1 MRKCIVMEKENIN
14 REKETTTLGVGGH
27 KLWDKGLPTDQKID
41 IFTVGNDRQL
51 DLVLAKYDIKATL
64 AHAKMLHKIKL
75 LSDQDISDIEKEL
88 NNLAVAIEEG
98 SFVIEDQFEDVHSK
112 IEFELT
118 KRIGDA
124 GKRIHTARSRN
135 DQVLVAMHLYLKD
148 ELLQIKSLV
157 KELSQNLLTSAEKHK
172 DVLLPGYTHL
182 QIAMPSSFGLWFSAY
197 AESFVDDLYFVNAA
211 IKVVDQNPLGS
222 AAGYGSSFPIDRE
235 FTTRE
240 LGFETLKYNVVAAQM
255 SRGKSEKSAA
265 FAMSS
270 VAGTLSKLAMDV
282 CLYMSQNFNF
292 MSIPSELT
300 TGSSIMPHKKN
311 PDVFELIRGKCN
323 KIQALPYELSLLTN
337 NLPSGYHR
345 DLQLLKEGIIPAIQD
360 MKASLEMAIYAFEQ
374 VKVNKDIL
382 NDDKYDYLFSVDTLN
397 ELVMQGMSFRDA
409 YVKIGLDIEN
419 GKYKPEK
426 NTKHSHIGSINNL
439 CLNNIE
445 AKLKQV

>member
-1 MRKCIVMEKENIN
+1 M
-14 REKETTTLGVGGH
+14 

-41 IFTVGNDRQL
+41 MFTVGNDRQL
-51 DLVLAKYDIKATL
+51 DLVIAKYDIQATL
-64 AHAKMLHKIKL
+64 AHAKMLHKIEL
-75 LSDQDISDIEKEL
+75 LSDQDIS
-88 NNLAVAIEEG
+88 AIEEELDMLAKQVEEG
-98 SFVIEDQFEDVHSK
+98 TFVIEDQFEDVHSK

-118 KRIGDA
+118 KKIGDA
-124 GKRIHTARSRN
+124 GKKIHTARSRN

-148 ELLQIKSLV
+148 ELVAIKSQV
-157 KELSQNLLTSAEKHK
+157 KELSENLLSTAEKYK
-172 DVLLPGYTHL
+172 EVLLPGYTHL

-211 IKVVDQNPLGS
+211 LKVVDQNPLGS

-235 FTTRE
+235 FTTKE

-255 SRGKSEKSAA
+255 SRGKSEKSTAY
-265 FAMSS
+265 AMSS

-282 CLYMSQNFNF
+282 CLYMSQNFDF

-345 DLQLLKEGIIPAIQD
+345 DLQLLKEGIVPAIQD
-360 MKASLEMAIYAFEQ
+360 LKACLEMAIYAL
-374 VKVNKDIL
+374 KSITVNETIL
-382 NDDKYDYLFSVDTLN
+382 EDSKYDYLFSVDTLN
-397 ELVMQGMSFRDA
+397 ELVMKGMSFRDA

-419 GKYKPEK
+419 GNYKPEK
-426 NTKHSHIGSINNL
+426 NTKHSHVGSINNL
-439 CLNNIE
+439 CLDHIKE
-445 AKLKQV
+445 KLDSV

>member
-1 MRKCIVMEKENIN
+1 M
-14 REKETTTLGVGGH
+14 

-41 IFTVGNDRQL
+41 MFTVGNDRQL
-51 DLVLAKYDIKATL
+51 DLVIAKYDVQATQ
-64 AHAKMLHKIKL
+64 AHADMLHSIGL
-75 LSDQDISDIEKEL
+75 LSDTDIAAITKEL
-88 NNLAVAIEEG
+88 GILSESIAEGTFSIEA
-98 SFVIEDQFEDVHSK
+98 QFEDVHSK

-118 KRIGDA
+118 QKIGDA

-148 ELLQIKSLV
+148 ELSQLKTMV
-157 KELSQNLLTSAEKHK
+157 KELSHNLLDSAAKYA

-197 AESFVDDLYFVNAA
+197 AESFVDDLQFVNAA
-211 IKVVDQNPLGS
+211 LSVVDQNPLGS

-235 FTTRE
+235 HTTQA

-255 SRGKSEKSAA
+255 SRGKSEKSTA

-270 VAGTLSKLAMDV
+270 IASTLSKLAMDV
-282 CLYMSQNFNF
+282 CLYMSQNFDF

-323 KIQALPYELSLLTN
+323 KIQALPYELTLLTN

-345 DLQLLKEGIIPAIQD
+345 DLQLLKEGIVPAIQD
-360 MKASLEMAIYAFEQ
+360 LKASLEMAIYALKS
-374 VKVNKDIL
+374 VTVNTAIL
-382 NDDKYDYLFSVDTLN
+382 DDDKYDYLFSVDTLN

-409 YVKIGLDIEN
+409 YVKIGLDIEQGN
-419 GKYKPEK
+419 YKPEK

-439 CLNNIE
+439 CLDRIKAKIE
-445 AKLKQV
+445 AV

>member
-1 MRKCIVMEKENIN
+1 M
-14 REKETTTLGVGGH
+14 

-41 IFTVGNDRQL
+41 RFTVGNDRQL
-51 DLVLAKYDIKATL
+51 DLVIAKYDVQATL
-64 AHAKMLHKIKL
+64 VHAKMLYKINL
-75 LSDQDISDIEKEL
+75 LSDKEISEIEKEL
-88 NNLAVAIEEG
+88 NILGREIEKG
-98 SFVIEDQFEDVHSK
+98 AFVIEDQFEDIHSK
-112 IEFELT
+112 IEYELT
-118 KRIGDA
+118 QRIGDA

-135 DQVLVAMHLYLKD
+135 DQVLVAMHLYMKD

-157 KELSQNLLTSAEKHK
+157 NELSQNLLTSAETYK
-172 DVLLPGYTHL
+172 DVLLPGYTHM

-211 IKVVDQNPLGS
+211 LKVVDQNPLGS

-235 FTTRE
+235 YTTRE

-255 SRGKSEKSAA
+255 SRGKSEKSTA

-270 VAGTLSKLAMDV
+270 VAATLSKLAMDV
-282 CLYMSQNFNF
+282 CLYMSQNFDF
-292 MSIPSELT
+292 MSIPSEFT

-323 KIQALPYELSLLTN
+323 KIQALPYELNLLTN

-345 DLQLLKEGIIPAIQD
+345 DLQLLKEGIVPAIQD
-360 MKASLEMAIYAFEQ
+360 LKASLEMTIYAL
-374 VKVNKDIL
+374 KNIRVNKNIL
-382 NDDKYDYLFSVDTLN
+382 DDDKYDYLFSVDTLN

-419 GKYKPEK
+419 GCYKPEK
-426 NTKHSHIGSINNL
+426 NTKHSHSGSINNL
-439 CLNNIE
+439 CLDKIKK
-445 AKLKQV
+445 KLEEV

>member
-1 MRKCIVMEKENIN
+1 M
-14 REKETTTLGVGGH
+14 

-41 IFTVGNDRQL
+41 RFTVGNDRQL
-51 DLVLAKYDIKATL
+51 DMVIAKYDVQATL
-64 AHAKMLHKIKL
+64 VHAKMLYKINL
-75 LSDQDISDIEKEL
+75 LSDKEISEIEKEL
-88 NNLAVAIEEG
+88 NILGREIEKG
-98 SFVIEDQFEDVHSK
+98 VFVIEDRFEDIHSK
-112 IEFELT
+112 IEYELT
-118 KRIGDA
+118 QRIGDA

-135 DQVLVAMHLYLKD
+135 DQVLVAMHLYMKD

-157 KELSQNLLTSAEKHK
+157 NELSQNLLTHAETYK
-172 DVLLPGYTHL
+172 DVLLPGYTHM

-211 IKVVDQNPLGS
+211 LKVVDQNPLGS

-255 SRGKSEKSAA
+255 SRGKSEKSTA

-270 VAGTLSKLAMDV
+270 VAATLSKLAMDV
-282 CLYMSQNFNF
+282 CLYMSQNFDF
-292 MSIPSELT
+292 MSIPSEFT

-323 KIQALPYELSLLTN
+323 KIQALPYELNLLIN

-345 DLQLLKEGIIPAIQD
+345 DLQLLKEGIVPAIQD
-360 MKASLEMAIYAFEQ
+360 LKASLEMTMYALKNI
-374 VKVNKDIL
+374 KVNKNIL
-382 NDDKYDYLFSVDTLN
+382 DDDKYDYLFSVDTLN

-409 YVKIGLDIEN
+409 YIKIGLDIEN
-419 GKYKPEK
+419 GQYTPEK
-426 NTKHSHIGSINNL
+426 NTKHSHSGSINNL
-439 CLNNIE
+439 CLNKIKK
-445 AKLKQV
+445 KLEEV

>member
-1 MRKCIVMEKENIN
+1 M
-14 REKETTTLGVGGH
+14 

-41 IFTVGNDRQL
+41 MFTVGKDRQL
-51 DLVLAKYDIKATL
+51 DLVLAKYDVKATL
-64 AHAKMLHKIKL
+64 AHALMLHKINL
-75 LSDQDISDIEKEL
+75 LSNEDISSIKKEL
-88 NNLAVAIEEG
+88 SNLKNEIENG
-98 SFVIEDQFEDVHSK
+98 TFIIEDKFEDVHSK

-148 ELLQIKSLV
+148 ELYQIKSLV
-157 KELSQNLLTSAEKHK
+157 KDLSKDLLISAKKYK

-197 AESFVDDLYFVNAA
+197 AESFIDDLYFVNAA
-211 IKVVDQNPLGS
+211 LEVVDQNPLGS

-235 FTTRE
+235 FTTKE
-240 LGFETLKYNVVAAQM
+240 LGFKTLKYNVVAAQM
-255 SRGKSEKSAA
+255 SRGKSEKSTA

-282 CLYMSQNFNF
+282 CLYMSQNFDF
-292 MSIPSELT
+292 MSIPSEFT

-311 PDVFELIRGKCN
+311 PDVFELIRAKCN
-323 KIQALPYELSLLTN
+323 KIQALPYELTLLTN

-345 DLQLLKEGIIPAIQD
+345 DLQLLKEGIVSAIQD
-360 MKASLEMAIYAFEQ
+360 LKASLEMAMYALKN
-374 VKVNKDIL
+374 VTVNENIL
-382 NDDKYDYLFSVDTLN
+382 EDEKYDYLFSVDTLN
-397 ELVMQGMSFRDA
+397 TLVMNGMSFRDA
-409 YVKIGLDIEN
+409 YLKIGKDIEN
-419 GKYKPEK
+419 SNYKPEK

-439 CLNNIE
+439 CLENIE
-445 AKLKQV
+445 EKLKQV

>member
-1 MRKCIVMEKENIN
+1 M
-14 REKETTTLGVGGH
+14 

-41 IFTVGNDRQL
+41 MFTVGNDRQL
-51 DLVLAKYDIKATL
+51 DLVIAKYDIKATL
-64 AHAKMLHKIKL
+64 AHAKMLHKIEL
-75 LSDQDISDIEKEL
+75 LSDKDIAEIKKEL
-88 NNLAVAIEEG
+88 NNLTKEIESG
-98 SFVIEDQFEDVHSK
+98 TFIIEDQFEDVHSK

-118 KRIGDA
+118 QRIGDA

-148 ELLQIKSLV
+148 ELSQIKSLV
-157 KELSQNLLTSAEKHK
+157 KELSQNLVTSAEKYK

-211 IKVVDQNPLGS
+211 LKVVDQNPLGS

-235 FTTRE
+235 FTTKE
-240 LGFETLKYNVVAAQM
+240 LGFEALKYNVIAAQM
-255 SRGKSEKSAA
+255 SRGKSEKSTA

-282 CLYMSQNFNF
+282 CLYMSQNFDF
-292 MSIPSELT
+292 MSIPSEFT

-345 DLQLLKEGIIPAIQD
+345 DLQLLKEGVVPAIQD
-360 MKASLEMAIYAFEQ
+360 LKASLEMAMYALKS
-374 VKVNKDIL
+374 VTVNEHIL
-382 NDDKYDYLFSVDTLN
+382 EDDKYDYLFSVDTLN
-397 ELVMQGMSFRDA
+397 ALVMQGMSFRDA
-409 YVKIGLDIEN
+409 YMKIGLDIEN
-419 GKYKPEK
+419 GTYQPEK

-439 CLNNIE
+439 CLNDIRK
-445 AKLKQV
+445 KLDLV